1 MVRVSLRGEP
11 VMALLLVLAGWTVF
25 RIWSW
30 HSPPVDS
37 TVAELPEKA
46 ALTPLTVESRLTD
59 QGAPV
64 LPDNLKEPALAARS
78 FAMATRT
85 AGLPAMGME
94 RVAGSNFPVL
104 SAFSDSGGDPGFADA
119 PVLSAPSQPVPSVP
133 HESPRREKRRWSMDA
148 WLLLREDTTTPVT
161 SGRGNYGQSQLG
173 AVLRYSPLPGSR
185 FRPAVYMRASKAL
198 VQNRESEFAGG
209 VMARPLPDVAI
220 SVAAEVRLS
229 DAEMDRTL
237 RPAAFAV
244 TELPP
249 VALAYDFKAEAYAQV
264 GYVGGDY
271 ATAFADGQFRLHR
284 EVLRLGAIRASLG
297 GGVWGGA
304 QKGAER
310 VDMGPGVTLAVPLQV
325 SEHLHAGVRL
335 SADWRFRVAGDANP
349 SSGPSLTLSTGF

>member
-1 MVRVSLRGEP
+1 
-11 VMALLLVLAGWTVF
+11 
-25 RIWSW
+25 
-30 HSPPVDS
+30 
-37 TVAELPEKA
+37 
-46 ALTPLTVESRLTD
+46 
-59 QGAPV
+59 
-64 LPDNLKEPALAARS
+64 
-78 FAMATRT
+78 
-85 AGLPAMGME
+85 
-94 RVAGSNFPVL
+94 
-104 SAFSDSGGDPGFADA
+104 
-119 PVLSAPSQPVPSVP
+119 
-133 HESPRREKRRWSMDA
+133 MDA

-173 AVLRYSPLPGSR
+173 AVLRYHAFPGSG
-185 FRPAVYMRASKAL
+185 FKPAAYVRASKAL

-209 VMARPLPDVAI
+209 VMARPLPDVPI
-220 SVAAEVRLS
+220 SVAVEVRLS
-229 DAEMDRTL
+229 DSQTDRPP

-249 VALAYDFKAEAYAQV
+249 VALPFEFTAEAYAQG

-271 ATAFADGQFRLHR
+271 ATAFVDGQLRLHR
-284 EVLRLGAIRASLG
+284 EVLHLGDIRASLG
-297 GGVWGGA
+297 GGAWGGA